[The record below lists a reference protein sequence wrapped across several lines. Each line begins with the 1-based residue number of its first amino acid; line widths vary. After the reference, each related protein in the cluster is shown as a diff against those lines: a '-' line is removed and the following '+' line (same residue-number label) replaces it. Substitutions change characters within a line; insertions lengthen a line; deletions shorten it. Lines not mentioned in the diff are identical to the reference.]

1 MITAT
6 RGLTLGPN
14 PGRVMVTR
22 RKGRTVAYEMLIVE
36 TTDNGVVVIT
46 MNDPESLNAM
56 GGVWLVQ
63 SSRGFTPSYQR

>member
-1 MITAT
+1 
-6 RGLTLGPN
+6 
-14 PGRVMVTR
+14 MVTR